1 MRQLHYV
8 LVDVFTDVPFGGN
21 QLAVFTD
28 PGDLSTDLM
37 QTIARELNLSESVFI
52 YPPIDPQNHF
62 KLRIFTPRMELAFA
76 GHPTVGTG
84 FVLHR
89 LGKAAGRVLLEENVG
104 VIPIE
109 ISAEPDKPV
118 SVMMEQPIPQFKDV
132 YEDRA
137 AIAAMLSLKADD
149 LIDHLP
155 VQAVS
160 AGVPFTLIPIKSL
173 DAIRRV
179 RVRLDLWEQLLR
191 DSAAP
196 HIFTFTSEVEQPGS
210 TVHSRMFAP
219 AMGIPEDPATGA
231 AAGPLGAYLLR
242 YGLATPESAQHIT
255 NEQGIEMGRPS
266 IIRISV
272 TGTAEH
278 ITRVTIGGVSVF
290 MGEGVLYVDG
300 V

>member
-1 MRQLHYV
+1 MRELKYL

-21 QLAVFTD
+21 QLAVFID
-28 PGDLSTDLM
+28 PGDLSTNLM
-37 QTIARELNLSESVFI
+37 QTIARELNLSESVFVL
-52 YPPIDPQNHF
+52 PPHDPQNHF

-89 LGKAAGRVLLEENVG
+89 LGKASGRVLLEENVG

-109 ISAEPDKPV
+109 ITAEPDQPV

-132 YEDRA
+132 YTDRS
-137 AIAAMLSLKADD
+137 AIAAMLSLNADD
-149 LIDHLP
+149 LIDGLP
-155 VQAVS
+155 VQAVTS
-160 AGVPFTLIPIKSL
+160 GVPFTLIPIKSL

-179 RVRLDLWEQLLR
+179 RVRLDLWEELLK
-191 DSAAP
+191 DSPAP
-196 HIFTFTSEVEQPGS
+196 HIFTFTPEVEQRGS

-242 YGLATPESAQHIT
+242 YGLVTPDAAQRMT
-255 NEQGIEMGRPS
+255 NEQGFEMGRPS

-272 TGTAEH
+272 TGTPEH

-290 MGEGVLYVDG
+290 MGKGTLYVEGV
-300 V
+300 

>member
-1 MRQLHYV
+1 MRELKYV

-28 PGDLSTDLM
+28 PGVLSTELM

-52 YPPIDPQNHF
+52 LPPEDPQNHF

-84 FVLHR
+84 FVLHC
-89 LGKAAGRVLLEENVG
+89 LGKASGRVLLEENVG

-109 ISAEPDKPV
+109 INAAPGEPV
-118 SVMMEQPIPQFKDV
+118 SVMMEQPIPQFKEV

-137 AIAAMLSLKADD
+137 TIAALLSLTVDD
-149 LIDHLP
+149 LIATLP
-155 VQAVS
+155 IQAVTS
-160 AGVPFTLIPIKSL
+160 GVPFLYIPLKSL

-179 RVRLDLWEQLLR
+179 RVRLDLWERLLK
-191 DSAAP
+191 DTSAP
-196 HIFTFTSEVEQPGS
+196 HIFTFTPEVELPGS

-242 YGLATPESAQHIT
+242 YGLVTREGAQDIT
-255 NEQGIEMGRPS
+255 NEQGIEMGRTS
-266 IIRISV
+266 IIQISV
-272 TGTAEH
+272 TGTPEQ

-290 MGEGVLYVDG
+290 MGEGTLYVDG